1 MTQSVSWRSLK
12 WRILRGGVILAL
24 AGVVHWI
31 LDNFVNLQIVRQA
44 TAQDSSEVYKR
55 VYDGWKWWH
64 VYCYRCHGVDAV
76 GTALAPNL
84 TDPKRKLT
92 YEEFLKIV
100 RNGTLQKGMPAW
112 DQLLNDKQIAEI
124 YTYLRARTEKL
135 LPPGRPDEVGPN
147 GGPWVPPA
155 GWDAAI
161 STSAVKP
168 SQATAAPAAAEW
180 IPYTQGNPKV
190 GDALFHNLQGKA
202 ACGRC
207 HMVNGRGKAVGP
219 DLTKIGQKPPQYLVE
234 SILNPSG
241 QIVPGYESIQIIT
254 KKGRHITGIKKNED
268 DSTVQVID
276 SQGKLYTI
284 LKDEIQQNEKSTT
297 SLMPDNFQ
305 KTLTVQDFHDLLA
318 YLLVLK

>member
-1 MTQSVSWRSLK
+1 MSLSCRSLK
-12 WRILRGGVILAL
+12 SRILRGGAILVL
-24 AGVVHWI
+24 AGVLHWI
-31 LDNFVNLQIVRQA
+31 LDNFVNLQIVREA
-44 TAQDSSEVYKR
+44 TAQGSSEVYKR

-84 TDPKRKLT
+84 TDPNRKLT
-92 YEEFLKIV
+92 YEEFLQIV
-100 RNGTLQKGMPAW
+100 RNGTPQKGMPAW
-112 DQLLNDKQIAEI
+112 DQLLNDKQITEVYA
-124 YTYLRARTEKL
+124 YVRARSDKL
-135 LPPGRPDEVGPN
+135 LPRGRPDEVGPN

-155 GWDAAI
+155 GWLVGA
-161 STSAVKP
+161 STSAAKAPETIAV
-168 SQATAAPAAAEW
+168 PAATEW
-180 IPYTQGNPKV
+180 TPYIQGNPKV
-190 GDALFHNLQGKA
+190 GEALFRNLQGKA

-207 HMVNGRGKAVGP
+207 HMVNGKGTAVGP
-219 DLTKIGQKPPQYLVE
+219 DLTNIGKKPPQYLVE
-234 SILNPSG
+234 SILKPSA
-241 QIVPGYESIQIIT
+241 QIAPGYESVQIVT

-276 SQGKLYTI
+276 SQGKLYII